1 VSDHILLSQSILNTN
16 LKIMKYSIIFIL
28 LALIISSSS
37 IAQPNYPNKPEEAK
51 LISIDLKNFINAY
64 NELQI
69 NSDTTEVL
77 KTKYFDLATPGLK
90 EYINR
95 FDLTPNALKKAIK
108 NNPEVYARID
118 HFYSKISQTEQEYIG
133 ELKEYQNILQNA
145 VFPPT
150 YLLVADYK
158 GIAQASKF
166 GQLVSVEKKCIDDP
180 EVLKHAIIHELTH
193 FQQVMNMGFEKYTK
207 TYTKK
212 GNMLDLILREGAAD
226 FITYYLVRKNES
238 DFIKLKNYEKDEI
251 ALWKRFQKDLENQE
265 KDFWL
270 IVSFKDNNKGNPI
283 QLGYALGY
291 KIVKSYYIN
300 ADDKSK
306 ALAEILKM
314 ENPEQLMLL
323 SNYKPK

>member
-1 VSDHILLSQSILNTN
+1 
-16 LKIMKYSIIFIL
+16 
-28 LALIISSSS
+28 
-37 IAQPNYPNKPEEAK
+37 
-51 LISIDLKNFINAY
+51 
-64 NELQI
+64 
-69 NSDTTEVL
+69 
-77 KTKYFDLATPGLK
+77 
-90 EYINR
+90 
-95 FDLTPNALKKAIK
+95 
-108 NNPEVYARID
+108 
-118 HFYSKISQTEQEYIG
+118 
-133 ELKEYQNILQNA
+133 
-145 VFPPT
+145 
-150 YLLVADYK
+150 
-158 GIAQASKF
+158 
-166 GQLVSVEKKCIDDP
+166 
-180 EVLKHAIIHELTH
+180 
-193 FQQVMNMGFEKYTK
+193 
-207 TYTKK
+207 
-212 GNMLDLILREGAAD
+212 MLDLILREGAAD